1 MLSLSFRILAI
12 SVSDSNLRTQK
23 LANQAKSLFTK
34 PTEGLSAVAAH
45 KILVI
50 DDSRVIRN
58 MVRDMLP
65 PANFEVLEAADGRQG
80 LDLIQQEKPW
90 MIMLD
95 FLLPKMSGFE
105 VYEALQQNPELSR
118 IPLVLMS
125 GRKEEVTCKIGEPF
139 EDKYFVF
146 IEKPFEQKELITAIK
161 RAIDLAKK
169 RPNQTAFGVKPADTL
184 VPEKSDD
191 ALVKRIEALETKQKV
206 LENQIASQ
214 QKQFQQL
221 VDFIKKKLK

>member
-1 MLSLSFRILAI
+1 
-12 SVSDSNLRTQK
+12 
-23 LANQAKSLFTK
+23 
-34 PTEGLSAVAAH
+34 VAAH

-65 PANFEVLEAADGRQG
+65 PANFEVLEAADGIKG
-80 LDLIQQEKPW
+80 LEMIQQQKPW

-95 FLLPKMSGFE
+95 FLLPKMSGYE
-105 VYEALQQNPELSR
+105 VYETLQQSPELSR

-125 GRKEEVTCKIGEPF
+125 GRKEEVTSKIGEPF

-161 RAIDLAKK
+161 RAMILVQK
-169 RPNQTAFGVKPADTL
+169 RPPVSVITTTTPVAVSPQQRT
-184 VPEKSDD
+184 DD
-191 ALVKRIEALETKQKV
+191 SLVKRIEDLEAKQKL
-206 LENQIASQ
+206 LEQQISSQ

>member
-1 MLSLSFRILAI
+1 M
-12 SVSDSNLRTQK
+12 
-23 LANQAKSLFTK
+23 
-34 PTEGLSAVAAH
+34 AAH

-65 PANFEVLEAADGRQG
+65 PANFEVLEAADGIKG
-80 LDLIQQEKPW
+80 LEMIHQEKPW

-95 FLLPKMSGFE
+95 FLLPRMSGFE
-105 VYEALQQNPELSR
+105 VYETLQQSPELSR

-125 GRKEEVTCKIGEPF
+125 GRKEEVTSKIAEPF
-139 EDKYFVF
+139 EDKYLVF

-161 RAIDLAKK
+161 RAMVLVQK
-169 RPNQTAFGVKPADTL
+169 RPPVSVVPPSTTADAPAA
-184 VPEKSDD
+184 EKTDD
-191 ALVKRIEALETKQKV
+191 ALVKRVEELEAKCKILEQ
-206 LENQIASQ
+206 QIATQ

-221 VDFIKKKLK
+221 VDFIKKKIK

>member
-1 MLSLSFRILAI
+1 M
-12 SVSDSNLRTQK
+12 
-23 LANQAKSLFTK
+23 
-34 PTEGLSAVAAH
+34 AAH

-65 PANFEVLEAADGRQG
+65 PANFEVIEAADGIKG
-80 LDLIQQEKPW
+80 LEMIHQEKPW

-95 FLLPKMSGFE
+95 FLLPRMSGFE
-105 VYEALQQNPELSR
+105 VYETLQQSPELSR

-125 GRKEEVTCKIGEPF
+125 GRKEEVTSKIAEPF
-139 EDKYFVF
+139 EDKYLVF

-161 RAIDLAKK
+161 RAMVIVQK
-169 RPNQTAFGVKPADTL
+169 RPPVSVMPVSTLDTTSQ
-184 VPEKSDD
+184 ERSDD
-191 ALVKRIEALETKQKV
+191 GLVKRVQELEVKQKL
-206 LENQIASQ
+206 LEQQLASQ

>member
-1 MLSLSFRILAI
+1 M
-12 SVSDSNLRTQK
+12 T
-23 LANQAKSLFTK
+23 T
-34 PTEGLSAVAAH
+34 H

-65 PANFEVLEAADGRQG
+65 PANFEVLEAADGIKG
-80 LDLIQQEKPW
+80 LEMIHQAKPW

-95 FLLPKMSGFE
+95 FLLPRMSGYE
-105 VYEALQQNPELSR
+105 VYETLQQSPELSR

-125 GRKEEVTCKIGEPF
+125 GRKEEVTSKISEPF
-139 EDKYFVF
+139 EDKYIVF

-161 RAIDLAKK
+161 RSMVLAQK
-169 RPNQTAFGVKPADTL
+169 RPPVSTMPTATTADMAAHDR
-184 VPEKSDD
+184 PDN
-191 ALVKRIEALETKQKV
+191 ALTKRIEALEAKQKL
-206 LENQIASQ
+206 LESQVSSQ

>member
-1 MLSLSFRILAI
+1 M
-12 SVSDSNLRTQK
+12 
-23 LANQAKSLFTK
+23 
-34 PTEGLSAVAAH
+34 AAH

-65 PANFEVLEAADGRQG
+65 PANFEVLEAADGIKG
-80 LDLIQQEKPW
+80 LEMIHQQKPW

-95 FLLPKMSGFE
+95 FLLPRMSGFE
-105 VYEALQQNPELSR
+105 VYETLQQNPELRR

-125 GRKEEVTCKIGEPF
+125 GRKEEVTSKISEPF
-139 EDKYFVF
+139 EDKYLVF

-161 RAIDLAKK
+161 RAMVLAQKL
-169 RPNQTAFGVKPADTL
+169 PPAT
-184 VPEKSDD
+184 VITGGASTEPSKSDRTD
-191 ALVKRIEALETKQKV
+191 EALVKRVGELEAKQKL
-206 LENQIASQ
+206 LEQQMASQ

-221 VDFIKKKLK
+221 VDFIKKKFK

>member
-1 MLSLSFRILAI
+1 M
-12 SVSDSNLRTQK
+12 
-23 LANQAKSLFTK
+23 ANQAKSLFTK
-34 PTEGLSAVAAH
+34 ITEGLSAVAAH

-65 PANFEVLEAADGRQG
+65 PANFEVLEAADGIKG
-80 LDLIQQEKPW
+80 LEMIQQQKPW

-95 FLLPKMSGFE
+95 FLLPRMSGFE
-105 VYEALQQNPELSR
+105 VYETLQQSPELRR

-125 GRKEEVTCKIGEPF
+125 GRKEEVTSKIAEPF
-139 EDKYFVF
+139 EDKYLVF

-161 RAIDLAKK
+161 KAMVLVQKMPPISVVT
-169 RPNQTAFGVKPADTL
+169 PSTPVADA
-184 VPEKSDD
+184 VPQERSDD
-191 ALVKRIEALETKQKV
+191 GLLQRIEELEAKHKL
-206 LENQIASQ
+206 LEQQVASQ

>member
-1 MLSLSFRILAI
+1 M
-12 SVSDSNLRTQK
+12 
-23 LANQAKSLFTK
+23 
-34 PTEGLSAVAAH
+34 AAR

-65 PANFEVLEAADGRQG
+65 PANFEVLEAADGIKG
-80 LDLIQQEKPW
+80 LEMIQQEKPW

-105 VYEALQQNPELSR
+105 VYEALQQSPELIR

-125 GRKEEVTCKIGEPF
+125 GRKEEVTSKIGEPF

-161 RAIDLAKK
+161 RAMALAERRPRYTVPTIDAVSTD
-169 RPNQTAFGVKPADTL
+169 RTD
-184 VPEKSDD
+184 E
-191 ALVKRIEALETKQKV
+191 ALVKRIEELEAKQKS
-206 LENQIASQ
+206 LEQQMASQ

-221 VDFIKKKLK
+221 VDFIKKKIK

>member
-1 MLSLSFRILAI
+1 M
-12 SVSDSNLRTQK
+12 
-23 LANQAKSLFTK
+23 
-34 PTEGLSAVAAH
+34 AAH

-65 PANFEVLEAADGRQG
+65 PANFEVLEAADGIKG
-80 LDLIQQEKPW
+80 LEMIHQTKPW

-95 FLLPKMSGFE
+95 FLLPRMSGYE
-105 VYEALQQNPELSR
+105 VYETLQQSPELSR

-125 GRKEEVTCKIGEPF
+125 GRKEEVTSKISEPF
-139 EDKYFVF
+139 EDKYLVF

-161 RAIDLAKK
+161 RAVVLAQK
-169 RPNQTAFGVKPADTL
+169 RPPISVMPMSAATDAIATVKI
-184 VPEKSDD
+184 DD
-191 ALVKRIEALETKQKV
+191 GLVKRIEELEAKQKILEQQV
-206 LENQIASQ
+206 LSQ

-221 VDFIKKKLK
+221 VDFIKKKFK

>member
-1 MLSLSFRILAI
+1 M
-12 SVSDSNLRTQK
+12 
-23 LANQAKSLFTK
+23 
-34 PTEGLSAVAAH
+34 AAH

-65 PANFEVLEAADGRQG
+65 PANFEVLEAADGIKG
-80 LDLIQQEKPW
+80 LEMIQQEKPW

-95 FLLPKMSGFE
+95 FLLPRMSGFE
-105 VYEALQQNPELSR
+105 VYETLQQSAELSR

-125 GRKEEVTCKIGEPF
+125 GRKEEVTSKIAEPF
-139 EDKYFVF
+139 EDKYLVF

-161 RAIDLAKK
+161 RAMVLVQK
-169 RPNQTAFGVKPADTL
+169 RPPISVIENRIASPDVASQERNDDTL
-184 VPEKSDD
+184 I
-191 ALVKRIEALETKQKV
+191 KRIEELEAKQKL
-206 LENQIASQ
+206 LEQQLASQ

>member
-1 MLSLSFRILAI
+1 
-12 SVSDSNLRTQK
+12 
-23 LANQAKSLFTK
+23 
-34 PTEGLSAVAAH
+34 VAAR

-65 PANFEVLEAADGRQG
+65 PANFEVLEAADGIKG
-80 LDLIQQEKPW
+80 LEMIQQEKPW

-105 VYEALQQNPELSR
+105 VYEALQQSPELVR

-125 GRKEEVTCKIGEPF
+125 GRKEEVTSKIGEPF
-139 EDKYFVF
+139 EDKYLVF

-161 RAIDLAKK
+161 RAMVLAEKRPRISVMPVGNADLASTD
-169 RPNQTAFGVKPADTL
+169 RTD
-184 VPEKSDD
+184 E
-191 ALVKRIEALETKQKV
+191 ALVKRIEELEAKQKL
-206 LENQIASQ
+206 LEQQMASQ

-221 VDFIKKKLK
+221 VDFIKKKLN

>member
-1 MLSLSFRILAI
+1 M
-12 SVSDSNLRTQK
+12 
-23 LANQAKSLFTK
+23 
-34 PTEGLSAVAAH
+34 AAH

-65 PANFEVLEAADGRQG
+65 PANFEVVEAADGIKG
-80 LDLIQQEKPW
+80 LEMIQQQHPW

-95 FLLPKMSGFE
+95 FLLPRMSGFE
-105 VYEALQQNPELSR
+105 VYEALQQNPELSL
-118 IPLVLMS
+118 IPLILMS
-125 GRKEEVTCKIGEPF
+125 GRKEEVTSKIAEPF
-139 EDKYFVF
+139 EDKYLVF

-161 RAIDLAKK
+161 RAKVLADK
-169 RPNQTAFGVKPADTL
+169 RKVSVITP
-184 VPEKSDD
+184 KSDIPNTEKD
-191 ALVKRIEALETKQKV
+191 SNLVKRIEELEAKQKH
-206 LENQIASQ
+206 LEQQLVTQ

>member
-1 MLSLSFRILAI
+1 M
-12 SVSDSNLRTQK
+12 
-23 LANQAKSLFTK
+23 
-34 PTEGLSAVAAH
+34 AAH

-65 PANFEVLEAADGRQG
+65 PANFEVVEAADGIKG
-80 LDLIQQEKPW
+80 LEMIHQHNPW

-95 FLLPKMSGFE
+95 FLLPRMSGFE
-105 VYEALQQNPELSR
+105 VYETLQQSPELSR

-125 GRKEEVTCKIGEPF
+125 GRKEEVTSKISEPF
-139 EDKYFVF
+139 EDKYLVF

-161 RAIDLAKK
+161 RAMVLAQK
-169 RPNQTAFGVKPADTL
+169 RPPVSVISSN
-184 VPEKSDD
+184 VPSDVATSEKTDD
-191 ALVKRIEALETKQKV
+191 NLVKRIQDLEAKQKL
-206 LENQIASQ
+206 LEQQLGAQ

>member
-1 MLSLSFRILAI
+1 M
-12 SVSDSNLRTQK
+12 
-23 LANQAKSLFTK
+23 
-34 PTEGLSAVAAH
+34 AAR

-65 PANFEVLEAADGRQG
+65 PANFEVLEAADGIKG
-80 LDLIQQEKPW
+80 LEMIQQEKPW

-105 VYEALQQNPELSR
+105 VYEALQQSPELIR

-125 GRKEEVTCKIGEPF
+125 GRKEEVTSKIGEPF

-146 IEKPFEQKELITAIK
+146 IEKPFEQKELIPAIK
-161 RAIDLAKK
+161 KAMALAEK
-169 RPNQTAFGVKPADTL
+169 RPRHSLMPITPTTEHSVSTL
-184 VPEKSDD
+184 TDD
-191 ALVKRIEALETKQKV
+191 ALVKRIEELEAKQKL
-206 LENQIASQ
+206 LEQQMASQ

-221 VDFIKKKLK
+221 VDFIKKKIK

>member
-1 MLSLSFRILAI
+1 M
-12 SVSDSNLRTQK
+12 
-23 LANQAKSLFTK
+23 
-34 PTEGLSAVAAH
+34 AAR

-65 PANFEVLEAADGRQG
+65 PANFEVLEAADGIKG
-80 LDLIQQEKPW
+80 LEMIQKEKPW

-105 VYEALQQNPELSR
+105 VYEALQQSPDLIR

-125 GRKEEVTCKIGEPF
+125 GRKEEVTSKIGEPF

-146 IEKPFEQKELITAIK
+146 IEKPFEQKELIPAIK
-161 RAIDLAKK
+161 KAMALAEK
-169 RPNQTAFGVKPADTL
+169 RPRTSLMPIAPATEHSIPTL
-184 VPEKSDD
+184 TDD
-191 ALVKRIEALETKQKV
+191 ALVKRIEELEAKQKL
-206 LENQIASQ
+206 LEQQMASQ

-221 VDFIKKKLK
+221 VDFIKKKIK

>member
-1 MLSLSFRILAI
+1 
-12 SVSDSNLRTQK
+12 
-23 LANQAKSLFTK
+23 
-34 PTEGLSAVAAH
+34 VAAH

-65 PANFEVLEAADGRQG
+65 PANFEVLEAADGIKG
-80 LDLIQQEKPW
+80 LEMIHQEKPW

-95 FLLPKMSGFE
+95 FLLPRMSGFE
-105 VYEALQQNPELSR
+105 VYETLQQSPELRR

-125 GRKEEVTCKIGEPF
+125 GRKEEVTSKISEPF
-139 EDKYFVF
+139 EDKYLVF

-161 RAIDLAKK
+161 KAMVLVQKMPPISVI
-169 RPNQTAFGVKPADTL
+169 TSSTPADVSPQQQT
-184 VPEKSDD
+184 DD
-191 ALVKRIEALETKQKV
+191 VLVKRVEALEAKQKL
-206 LENQIASQ
+206 LEQQISSQ

>member
-1 MLSLSFRILAI
+1 
-12 SVSDSNLRTQK
+12 
-23 LANQAKSLFTK
+23 
-34 PTEGLSAVAAH
+34 
-45 KILVI
+45 
-50 DDSRVIRN
+50 

-65 PANFEVLEAADGRQG
+65 PANFEVLEAADGIKG
-80 LDLIQQEKPW
+80 LEMIHQQKPW

-105 VYEALQQNPELSR
+105 VYETLQQSAELSR

-125 GRKEEVTCKIGEPF
+125 GRKEEVTSKIGEPF

-161 RAIDLAKK
+161 RAMVLVQK
-169 RPNQTAFGVKPADTL
+169 RPPITAVGTTSPARDVAT
-184 VPEKSDD
+184 PEPVDGT
-191 ALVKRIEALETKQKV
+191 LVKRIEELEAKQKL
-206 LENQIASQ
+206 LEQQMASQ

>member
-1 MLSLSFRILAI
+1 M
-12 SVSDSNLRTQK
+12 
-23 LANQAKSLFTK
+23 
-34 PTEGLSAVAAH
+34 AAH

-65 PANFEVLEAADGRQG
+65 PANFEVIEAADGIKG
-80 LDLIQQEKPW
+80 LEMIHQEKPW

-95 FLLPKMSGFE
+95 FLLPRMSGFE
-105 VYEALQQNPELSR
+105 VYEALQQSPELSR

-125 GRKEEVTCKIGEPF
+125 GRKEEVTSKIAEPF
-139 EDKYFVF
+139 EDKYLVF

-161 RAIDLAKK
+161 RAMVIVQK
-169 RPNQTAFGVKPADTL
+169 RPPVSVMPVGALDASTK
-184 VPEKSDD
+184 ERSDD
-191 ALVKRIEALETKQKV
+191 GLVKWVQELEAKQKL
-206 LENQIASQ
+206 LEQQLASQ

>member
-1 MLSLSFRILAI
+1 
-12 SVSDSNLRTQK
+12 
-23 LANQAKSLFTK
+23 
-34 PTEGLSAVAAH
+34 VAAH

-65 PANFEVLEAADGRQG
+65 PANFEVIEAADGIKG
-80 LDLIQQEKPW
+80 LEMIQQVKPW

-95 FLLPKMSGFE
+95 FLLPRMSGFE
-105 VYEALQQNPELSR
+105 VYENLQQSPELSR

-125 GRKEEVTCKIGEPF
+125 GRKEEVTSKISEPF
-139 EDKYFVF
+139 EDKYLVF

-161 RAIDLAKK
+161 RAMVLVQKRPPISVITLPSSAANIAAQERIDDGIAKK
-169 RPNQTAFGVKPADTL
+169 VADLEARCKTL
-184 VPEKSDD
+184 E
-191 ALVKRIEALETKQKV
+191 
-206 LENQIASQ
+206 Q
-214 QKQFQQL
+214 QVAAQQRQFQQL